1 MAMFLTFGFAKNTLV
16 RKSSNKFGLSL
27 TYSYLCRK
35 IRISSIFNKE
45 RQKIVIFMV
54 LNYIW
59 IAFFLIAFVIALGK
73 LVFLGDTTVF
83 PAMMDSTFASSKTAF
98 EISLGLTG
106 VLSLWLGIM
115 KIGEQGGVV
124 NVFAR
129 ILSPIFTK
137 LFPEIPKGHPVTG
150 SIFMNIAANMLG
162 LDNAATPLGLKA
174 MEQLQELNVAKN
186 EEMEVNEEK
195 RKKRNVTASNS
206 MIMFLV
212 LNTSGLTLIPV
223 SILVYRAQLGAAQPT
238 DVFIPI
244 LLATFFS
251 TLAGLLVT
259 SVYQR
264 INLLNRTMLLTLGG
278 ICLMVA
284 GIIWGFSQMDK
295 EQMNVVSTSIAN
307 ILLMTI
313 IVGFIVAGMWKKVN
327 VYDAFIEGAKDG
339 FTTAVRIIPYLVAI
353 LVGIGVFRASGAMDM
368 LIDSISWTVNACGIN
383 SDFVG
388 ALPTALMKPLS
399 GSGARGM
406 MVDAMT
412 QYGADSFI
420 GRLSCI
426 FQGSTDTTFY
436 ILAVYFGS
444 VGIRYTRHA
453 VACGLL
459 ADLAGII
466 AAIAICYMFFG

>member
-1 MAMFLTFGFAKNTLV
+1 
-16 RKSSNKFGLSL
+16 
-27 TYSYLCRK
+27 
-35 IRISSIFNKE
+35 
-45 RQKIVIFMV
+45 MV

-59 IAFFLIAFVIALGK
+59 IGFIIIAFVIALAK
-73 LVFLGDTTVF
+73 LVFLGDVTVF
-83 PAMMDSTFASSKTAF
+83 PALIDSTFASSKTAF

-115 KIGEQGGVV
+115 KIGERGGVV
-124 NVFAR
+124 NVLAR
-129 ILSPIFTK
+129 ALSPVFTR
-137 LFPEIPKGHPVTG
+137 LFPDIPKGHPVTG
-150 SIFMNIAANMLG
+150 AIFMNIAANMLG

-174 MEQLQELNVAKN
+174 MEQLQTLNPNK
-186 EEMEVNEEK
+186 E
-195 RKKRNVTASNS
+195 TATNP

-212 LNTSGLTLIPV
+212 LNTSGLTLIPI
-223 SILVYRAQLGAAQPT
+223 SIMVYRAQLGAAQPT

-251 TLAGLLVT
+251 TVAGIIIT
-259 SVYQR
+259 SIYQR

-278 ICLMVA
+278 MALVVGA
-284 GIIWGFSQMDK
+284 IIWGFGQLDK
-295 EQMNVVSTSIAN
+295 DQMNIVSTSVAN

-313 IVGFIVAGMWKKVN
+313 IVAFVLAGMKHRIN
-327 VYDAFIEGAKDG
+327 VYDAFVEGAKEG

-353 LVGIGVFRASGAMDM
+353 LVAIGLFRASGAMDM
-368 LIDSISWTVNACGIN
+368 LINGVATLVKALGGN

-412 QYGADSFI
+412 TYGADSFV
-420 GRLSCI
+420 GRLSCL
-426 FQGSTDTTFY
+426 FQGSTATTFY

-444 VGIRYTRHA
+444 VGIRNMRHA
-453 VACGLL
+453 VPCGLL
-459 ADLAGII
+459 ADFAGVI
-466 AAIAICYMFFG
+466 AAIGIAYLFF

>member
-1 MAMFLTFGFAKNTLV
+1 
-16 RKSSNKFGLSL
+16 
-27 TYSYLCRK
+27 
-35 IRISSIFNKE
+35 
-45 RQKIVIFMV
+45 MV

-59 IAFFLIAFVIALGK
+59 IAFFVIAFIVALVR
-73 LVFLGDTTVF
+73 LIFWGDFEVF
-83 PAMMDSTFASSKTAF
+83 PAIMDSTFSSSKTAF

-106 VLSLWLGIM
+106 VLSLWLGVM
-115 KIGEQGGVV
+115 KIGEKGGVV
-124 NVFAR
+124 NVLAR
-129 ILSPIFTK
+129 LLSPLFVR
-137 LFPEIPKGHPVTG
+137 LFPDVPKGHPVTG

-174 MEQLQELNVAKN
+174 MEQLQEINP
-186 EEMEVNEEK
+186 
-195 RKKRNVTASNS
+195 KKDTASNP

-223 SILVYRAQLGAAQPT
+223 SILVYRAQMGAAQPT

-251 TLAGLLVT
+251 TIMGVLIT
-259 SVYQR
+259 SIYQH
-264 INLLNRTMLLTLGG
+264 INLFNRTIILTLGG
-278 ICLMVA
+278 ACVLVSA
-284 GIIWGFSQMDK
+284 VIWGFSRLDG
-295 EQMNVVSTSIAN
+295 ETMNIVSTTVAN
-307 ILLMTI
+307 ILLMMI
-313 IVGFIVAGMWKKVN
+313 IMAFILAGVFKKVN

-339 FTTAVRIIPYLVAI
+339 FTTAIRIIPYLVAI
-353 LVGIGVFRASGAMDM
+353 LVGIGVFRASGAMDYVIQGIGS
-368 LIDSISWTVNACGIN
+368 LVEACGID
-383 SDFVG
+383 SDFVA
-388 ALPTALMKPLS
+388 ALPTAMMKPLS

-412 QYGADSFI
+412 TYGADSFV
-420 GRLSCI
+420 GRLSCV

-466 AAIAICYMFFG
+466 AAIFISYLFFA

>member
-1 MAMFLTFGFAKNTLV
+1 
-16 RKSSNKFGLSL
+16 
-27 TYSYLCRK
+27 
-35 IRISSIFNKE
+35 
-45 RQKIVIFMV
+45 MV

-59 IAFFLIAFVIALGK
+59 ISFFVIAFAIGVVK
-73 LVFLGDTTVF
+73 LVLMGDTGVF
-83 PAMMDSTFASSKTAF
+83 PAMIDSTFASSKTAF

-115 KIGEQGGVV
+115 KIGERGGVV
-124 NVFAR
+124 DALSR
-129 ILSPIFTK
+129 LLSPVFTR
-137 LFPEIPKGHPVTG
+137 LFPDIPKGHPATG

-162 LDNAATPLGLKA
+162 LDNAATPLGLRA
-174 MEQLQELNVAKN
+174 MEQLQGLNP
-186 EEMEVNEEK
+186 
-195 RKKRNVTASNS
+195 RKDTATNP

-212 LNTSGLTLIPV
+212 LNTSGLTIIPV
-223 SILVYRAQLGAAQPT
+223 SILVYRAQMGAGQPT

-251 TLAGLLVT
+251 TLAGIVAT
-259 SVYQR
+259 SIYQR
-264 INLLNRTMLLTLGG
+264 INLLNRTLLLTLGG
-278 ICLMVA
+278 MCVA
-284 GIIWGFSQMDK
+284 VAAVIWGFGQMDK
-295 EQMNVVSTSIAN
+295 DRMNLVSTSVAN

-313 IVGFIVAGMWKKVN
+313 IVAFILAGVRRRVN
-327 VYDAFIEGAKDG
+327 VYDAFIEGAKEG

-368 LIDSISWTVNACGIN
+368 IVGGVRWAVEACGGN

-406 MVDAMT
+406 MVDAMAT
-412 QYGADSFI
+412 YGPDSFV

-459 ADLAGII
+459 ADLAGVV
-466 AAIAICYMFFG
+466 AAIGVCYLFF